1 MDDGIGQKEGE
12 GELREGNE
20 GNARWGYLF
29 LCPVCQNR
37 RKEKNGDGGRCLM
50 EEGFVWE
57 AEEQANAEIF
67 LIISKFAKNALKVW
81 NVNRDGKRGSE
92 LLEEE

>member
-1 MDDGIGQKEGE
+1 LGVSVSLSCLPEQKEGE
-12 GELREGNE
+12 EW
-20 GNARWGYLF
+20 RWWQMSKG
-29 LCPVCQNR
+29 R
-37 RKEKNGDGGRCLM
+37 RI
-50 EEGFVWE
+50 VWE

>member
-1 MDDGIGQKEGE
+1 MSNG
-12 GELREGNE
+12 
-20 GNARWGYLF
+20 
-29 LCPVCQNR
+29 R
-37 RKEKNGDGGRCLM
+37 RI
-50 EEGFVWE
+50 VWE